1 MSYITNYQYYENDG
15 GIPEDANWGSY
26 QYVTLSDIVNNFILM
41 YVGNDKLVNNVD
53 RYTIIFHAKRAIQEL
68 NYDVL
73 RNIKILELQLGT
85 DLKMIMPPD
94 YVNYVRMSILNN
106 GVLIPLVENRYS
118 MSATA
123 YLQDNNLNI
132 LFDVFGEVL
141 IGTSMVD
148 RLRWSNMLYTGPG
161 PYNGQMGYYHDG
173 EWCFNY
179 SIGSR
184 FGLNTEDANVNP
196 KFSID
201 KAAGVINFSSGVE
214 NAYIVLEYISDGM
227 EDELDTV
234 ITTTQRGEAQTL
246 VKPGKKISINKLAEE
261 YIYSYLRWA
270 VLNNKHGVQ
279 EYIVARAKKE
289 KTATL
294 RNTKIR
300 LSNIHPSRILMSLR
314 GKDKWIK

>member
-1 MSYITNYQYYENDG
+1 MSYITNYQYYENSG
-15 GIPEDANWGSY
+15 NIPEDANWGSY

-68 NYDVL
+68 NYDAL

-123 YLQDNNLNI
+123 YLQDNNLDI
-132 LFDVFGEVL
+132 LFDINGEVL
-141 IGTSMVD
+141 IGTSMID
-148 RLRWSNMLYTGPG
+148 TLRLSNALYTGPG
-161 PYNGQMGYYHDG
+161 IYNGQMGYYYDG
-173 EWCFNY
+173 EWYFNY
-179 SIGSR
+179 SIGSI
-184 FGLNTEDANVNP
+184 FGLNTEGANVNP

-227 EDELDTV
+227 ENGDAT
-234 ITTTQRGEAQTL
+234 
-246 VKPGKKISINKLAEE
+246 KISINKLAEE
-261 YIYSYLRWA
+261 YVYSYLKWA
-270 VLNNKHGVQ
+270 VLNNKYGVQ

-294 RNTKIR
+294 RNTRIR